1 MGSINGKGSQ
11 ELGFSIS
18 RNVKNTDVP
27 PIPQAAAWARNYQP
41 TSSRPLLDMS
51 QGVPGTPPPPQFL
64 EALALASSSPASAKY
79 GTIAGEPELRSA
91 LQAEMQYVYGK
102 DADITPDDI
111 CLTTGCNMAF
121 MATIMT
127 LAGPGD
133 EVILPI
139 PWYFNN
145 QMTLTMLGIK
155 PVPLHTSAEGGF
167 VPSIELCA
175 KLITGRTKAI
185 ALVTPNNPTGAI
197 YSPDTIKAFAQL
209 ARDHNIALVLDET
222 YRDFI
227 LPGPPHSLFNPSA
240 LLGDWNWRRN
250 LVHLFSFSK
259 SYCVPGHRL
268 GAIVASPA
276 LQRHIHTVL
285 DCMQICPPRPVQ
297 LALAPLM
304 PSFRPFIHAS
314 AEALKARH
322 DLFRACLPPPWRIGA
337 QGGFFAFVRH
347 PFKGMG
353 ATEVCRRLAEEWGIV
368 LLPAEFFGYSAN
380 GVAGAASEPDD
391 ERWIRFA
398 VANVDDD
405 KIRMVCE
412 RLKSHLG
419 EAAWEVD

>member
-1 MGSINGKGSQ
+1 MSGINGKGSQ

-18 RNVKNTDVP
+18 QNVRNTDVP
-27 PIPQAAAWARNYQP
+27 PIPQAAAWAGKYRLTP
-41 TSSRPLLDMS
+41 SRPLLDMS

-79 GTIAGEPELRSA
+79 GTIAGEPELRNA
-91 LQAEMQYVYGK
+91 LQAEMKSVYGQ

-145 QMTLTMLGIK
+145 QRNDPHNAG
-155 PVPLHTSAEGGF
+155 HTTQ
-167 VPSIELCA
+167 LCA

-197 YSPDTIKAFAQL
+197 YSPETIKAFAQL
-209 ARDHNIALVLDET
+209 AKDRGIALVLDET

-227 LPGPPHSLFNPSA
+227 LPGPPHSLFSPSA
-240 LLGDWNWRRN
+240 PSDDWDWRRN

-276 LQRHIHTVL
+276 LQQYIHTVL

-314 AEALKARH
+314 AEALKGRH
-322 DLFRACLPPPWRIGA
+322 DLFRANLPPPWKIGA

-353 ATEVCRRLAEEWGIV
+353 ATEVCQRLAEEWGIV
-368 LLPAEFFGYSAN
+368 LLPAEFFGSSAA
-380 GVAGAASEPDD
+380 GVASEPDD
-391 ERWIRFA
+391 DRWIRFA

-412 RLKSHLG
+412 RLKDHLR
-419 EAAWEVD
+419 EAAWELD